1 MIVFYITLLHLFITG
16 CSENVDICNQQ
27 INDKNTSK
35 KIDYENKLKQFFNA
49 CVLNKNNGKDVVIDL
64 PGVRLGAA
72 DPLSDAGGAFT
83 YRIGA
88 SPDPE
93 EGETDIQ
100 LSDATAHGF
109 ISSSQF
115 PKGYDT
121 KVGVR
126 GSKLS
131 GGQKQRVAIAWGLI
145 REPRVLLDEATVKD
159 YGAGETLFRQTTP
172 NIDKTLILT
181 EESWIEVL
189 KNAFNNRN
197 NLVYFLPILMSKDL
211 KVTDGSALYG
221 LSDNPLMPAGDSA
234 LKPESVLE
242 SPNNNYNQIKRLKES
257 DSLEEFYE
265 IFYNML
271 ISYNQTVN
279 ISDGFD
285 DWEKSAQR
293 QRPGREIAR
302 SSVTRKLSDICIL
315 LYPIL
320 VNSEEYIYSV
330 LSDTLKNINIYKI
343 RGPNGRTLGPG
354 SVAKIDQ
361 KVRDPVLFQKFDA
374 PPDVK
379 EYRSLQSYRT
389 KGRSARAHEVR
400 RSAQQ
405 QRVGIVGS
413 AEGIGTAVV
422 VQGVPDQNANRLEDL
437 RNIMNISLEY
447 YKNEAGMEDGLLLE
461 TEAPEAPEEP
471 SEISQQVLDPNQ
483 DTIEQLIEKQIQLIS
498 DEQDKIKNDET
509 TRKEYDSYQYKDTI
523 NTEIKKIFKDFSKE
537 FQEELNTVIKKID
550 ENYENDTLKFKK
562 IYNRFKSY
570 YALPRPYIVDE
581 KVGEM
586 FLPDRLDKIQEADQ
600 IISNNIKMGQLVM
613 NEAELPSG
621 EKYNSTVDDN
631 QRYESTVGNWLGLQS
646 WKSNLNWREN
656 ISSEI
661 KIGDKFDSFPS
672 GYAASVTF
680 KFLYI
685 KKWLQN
691 KEIKFTLNRR
701 GSRGLFAK
709 ISIKNQLDELLKKML
724 IARWVTGVHYPCDVL
739 FGSIISQVIFER
751 FFDFENFSL
760 DISKDFLTPDQRPLF
775 EDNLETPNNLDLS

>member
-16 CSENVDICNQQ
+16 CSENIDICNQQ

-35 KIDYENKLKQFFNA
+35 KIDYENKLKQFFND

-64 PGVRLGAA
+64 PGEILVAA
-72 DPLSDAGGAFT
+72 DPLSATGPEAPEAGGWFNT
-83 YRIGA
+83 EIN
-88 SPDPE
+88 
-93 EGETDIQ
+93 
-100 LSDATAHGF
+100 
-109 ISSSQF
+109 SSR
-115 PKGYDT
+115 DLNRLNIT
-121 KVGVR
+121 
-126 GSKLS
+126 
-131 GGQKQRVAIAWGLI
+131 
-145 REPRVLLDEATVKD
+145 
-159 YGAGETLFRQTTP
+159 GETLFRP
-172 NIDKTLILT
+172 NNDKTLILT

-211 KVTDGSALYG
+211 KATDFRPLDG
-221 LSDNPLMPAGDSA
+221 LSDNPLMPVGDSG
-234 LKPESVLE
+234 LKPGTVVEN
-242 SPNNNYNQIKRLKES
+242 PNNNYNQTKRLKES

-271 ISYNQTVN
+271 ISYNQAVN
-279 ISDGFD
+279 ISDGLV
-285 DWEKSAQR
+285 
-293 QRPGREIAR
+293 EITSSEVKPQSIALNADRASTIGGAKILHMSGTSGEVGEEPLTFKLNSAR
-302 SSVTRKLSDICIL
+302 SSVTSKLSDICIL

-320 VNSEEYIYSV
+320 VDSEEYIYNV
-330 LSDTLKNINIYKI
+330 FSDTLKNINIYKI
-343 RGPNGRTLGPG
+343 REGGRTIGAG
-354 SVAKIDQ
+354 SVAQIDPGVGDQ
-361 KVRDPVLFQKFDA
+361 VEDGIFMKLGDESTLRYPEDRPVIA
-374 PPDVK
+374 N
-379 EYRSLQSYRT
+379 
-389 KGRSARAHEVR
+389 
-400 RSAQQ
+400 
-405 QRVGIVGS
+405 
-413 AEGIGTAVV
+413 
-422 VQGVPDQNANRLEDL
+422 QNANRLEDL
-437 RNIMNISLEY
+437 RNIMNVSLEY
-447 YKNEAGMEDGLLLE
+447 YKNEAGMESVFAELPRIADIEVEIYKDGIVS
-461 TEAPEAPEEP
+461 T
-471 SEISQQVLDPNQ
+471 QN
-483 DTIEQLIEKQIQLIS
+483 TIKQLIEKQIQLIF
-498 DEQDKIKNDET
+498 DEQSKIKNDET
-509 TRKEYDSYQYKDTI
+509 TRKEYNSYQYKDTI

-562 IYNRFKSY
+562 IYNRFKLY
-570 YALPRPYIVDE
+570 YTLPRPYIVDE

-586 FLPDRLDKIQEADQ
+586 FLQDRLNKIQEADQ
-600 IISNNIKMGQLVM
+600 MISNNILDGSMQYDSDSFVHKSQTGEIQLISDEKLSPQRPLPTKFYKMGQLVM

-631 QRYESTVGNWLGLQS
+631 QRYTKGVGKWLLGLQD
-646 WKSNLNWREN
+646 WKSNLNWRGN

-661 KIGDKFDSFPS
+661 KIGDTFDSFPS

-701 GSRGLFAK
+701 ERRVSFAK

-760 DISKDFLTPDQRPLF
+760 DISKDFLIPSQPFYLG
-775 EDNLETPNNLDLS
+775 